1 MSITKK
7 ITPELT
13 AAVATTETTNTK
25 GHKDTTERI
34 KLNDGSSVPKKEY
47 DSLLHHLELR
57 MPTLIY
63 GHEYTLIDI
72 CIPRFLVKFPL
83 DNTVA
88 GKCLAHMVKENLL
101 PLTPA
106 GKTDQNWRLYRRI

>member
-1 MSITKK
+1 MSTTKK
-7 ITPELT
+7 ITPDLT
-13 AAVATTETTNTK
+13 AAVATTEAKGRKEPVERVVLGDGTT
-25 GHKDTTERI
+25 
-34 KLNDGSSVPKKEY
+34 VPKKHY

-57 MPTLIY
+57 TPTLEY
-63 GHEYTLIDI
+63 GHEYRLKDMCT
-72 CIPRFLVKFPL
+72 PRFLAVEFPL

-106 GKTDQNWRLYRRI
+106 GKTEQNWRLYRRI

>member
-7 ITPELT
+7 ITPDVLAT
-13 AAVATTETTNTK
+13 VATTETTGTN

-34 KLNDGSSVPKKEY
+34 KLLDGTTVPKKPY
-47 DSLLHHLELR
+47 DSLLSHLKLR
-57 MPTLIY
+57 MSTLII
-63 GHEYTLIDI
+63 GRKSTLTGM
-72 CIPRFLVKFPL
+72 CFPRFLVEFPL

-101 PLTPA
+101 PLSPA
-106 GKTDQNWRLYRRI
+106 GKTVQNANLYMRK